1 MADTPEL
8 SEPELSLVGALID
21 WYERI
26 NIIKAGEIGY
36 LLVAVRVVAE
46 TLRQNESV
54 SDAWKPWTKLADAL
68 FNLEA
73 GLQPELLTAKR
84 TKNPG
89 LRPTHAIR
97 MAIGAAV
104 VSKAPK
110 NKRKDVCRLAA
121 RCLKIPTKKLW
132 NFRKNLMK
140 GWDGPLR
147 SEPAHAIYEICMHDI
162 YVPMR
167 SPNDVEPEAQDGSK
181 SPPTYEDWLRTLKP
195 LQG

>member
-8 SEPELSLVGALID
+8 SEPELSLVEGLID

-26 NIIKAGEIGY
+26 NIIEGGEIGY
-36 LLVAVRVVAE
+36 LMIGVRVVAE

-54 SDAWKPWTKLADAL
+54 SDAWKPWTDLADAL
-68 FNLEA
+68 LDLQA

-89 LRPTHAIR
+89 LSPIR
-97 MAIGAAV
+97 AVQMAIGAAT

-110 NKRKDVCRLAA
+110 TKRRDVCRSAA
-121 RCLKIPTKKLW
+121 RRLKVTYEELW

-140 GWDGPLR
+140 GWDGPLL
-147 SEPAHAIYEICMHDI
+147 SESAHAIYEICMHNI
-162 YVPMR
+162 YLPMR
-167 SPNDVEPEAQDGSK
+167 SPKAVEPEGQDGSK
-181 SPPTYEDWLRTLKP
+181 SPPTYEDWLKTLKP
-195 LQG
+195 LRG